1 MPRRKPVLSLLELTL
16 NSLSELIRQEAL
28 RVSHVAV
35 TQFVYDEIEAEDYEE
50 QTAKAA
56 WEREVYLSDQI
67 ELFKQHFHGHI
78 PHSLVEKALGP
89 VLDGVKSA
97 ISAKKSEWT
106 PTTNLTRFTRQM
118 YAIVKFSNLLVL
130 ASRKKLDLDALP
142 KMIRTKLY
150 GSLKNFTGLRELYL
164 GSD

>member
-1 MPRRKPVLSLLELTL
+1 MAGHPLARIAHQIEHACGDVARRAQPAC
-16 NSLSELIRQEAL
+16 R
-28 RVSHVAV
+28 
-35 TQFVYDEIEAEDYEE
+35 
-50 QTAKAA
+50 
-56 WEREVYLSDQI
+56 QI